1 MLRQGVLS
9 LRQLLSAGR
18 SAGSVP
24 QPARRSVEHI
34 PCIPQAFKPVVITD
48 AALLIPAAYEAAYAG
63 AREGT
68 RANLTLATAPPI
80 PAAYASASAGARE
93 GTRAN
98 PMHAFVTPAAYE
110 AAFAGAR
117 EGTPANPT
125 LATATLAMEPT
136 VAVSAVPRVAGPLG
150 ADPDP
155 YRIPAAPSRFN
166 DAAVLGA
173 PGVRESL
180 ESPEPS
186 PREIVVQPPP
196 ARKKVVHRGRLW
208 RDLPPPT
215 VL

>member
-18 SAGSVP
+18 GAGSVP
-24 QPARRSVEHI
+24 QPARRGVEHI
-34 PCIPQAFKPVVITD
+34 PCIPQAFKPAVITD

-68 RANLTLATAPPI
+68 RAN
-80 PAAYASASAGARE
+80 
-93 GTRAN
+93 
-98 PMHAFVTPAAYE
+98 
-110 AAFAGAR
+110 
-117 EGTPANPT
+117 PT

-136 VAVSAVPRVAGPLG
+136 VAVFAVPRIAGPLG
-150 ADPDP
+150 VDPDP

-173 PGVRESL
+173 PGVRESP

-208 RDLPPPT
+208 RDLPPPM
-215 VL
+215 VLF